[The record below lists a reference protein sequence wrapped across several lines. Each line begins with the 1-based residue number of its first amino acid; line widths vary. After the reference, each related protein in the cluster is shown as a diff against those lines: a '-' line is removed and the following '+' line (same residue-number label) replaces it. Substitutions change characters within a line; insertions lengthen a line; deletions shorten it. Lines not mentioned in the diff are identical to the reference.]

1 MSSRRHITLIAC
13 IAFSR
18 CYNTIRKK
26 FFRQPMTT
34 LRSAAHSVFSIHLH
48 VIFVTKY
55 RRKVLTQAMI
65 DESALVF
72 EKILI
77 SNKSRLL
84 EYHGE
89 PDHLH
94 LLIDIHPNN
103 NISSL
108 LGSLKSSSSRVLRQK
123 YPQEIKQFYW
133 GKAKLWHDSKCIVSC
148 GGAPLDT
155 IKQYIQEQKG
165 GRE

>member
-1 MSSRRHITLIAC
+1 MI
-13 IAFSR
+13 FS
-18 CYNTIRKK
+18 ILA
-26 FFRQPMTT
+26 MTMAK

-48 VIFVTKY
+48 VVFVTKY
-55 RRKVLTQAMI
+55 RRKVLTQSMI
-65 DESALVF
+65 EDCILVF
-72 EKILI
+72 EHILVA
-77 SNKSRLL
+77 NNSRLL
-84 EYHGE
+84 ECNGE

-108 LGSLKSSSSRVLRQK
+108 IGSLKSASSRILRQK
-123 YPQEIKQFYW
+123 YPQEIQRFYW

-148 GGAPLDT
+148 GGVPLET
-155 IKQYIQEQKG
+155 IKRYIQEQSG